1 VAARVDAIRA
11 SLEAAGTEFLPSHT
25 YPEEVLHQ
33 VHEPDLVDF
42 LRTAWNRWETSGYLD
57 EPGQNRVVPY
67 AFPLAGLTSG
77 RPPRRA
83 AKVGALAGMYCMD
96 TMTLIGPGTWEGAR
110 AAAFAAITAAEL
122 AAETQ
127 RSYYAACRPPGHHAG
142 PNFYGGSCYLN
153 NAALAAARLAAA
165 GLGAVT
171 VIDLDAHHGNGTQ
184 EIFYRRGD
192 VRYGS
197 VHVDPALGWFP
208 HYVGFADE
216 AGEADG
222 RGANL
227 NLPIAPGAGDR
238 VWLEAVEELVGFS
251 SGCGALVIS
260 LGVDAAADDPES
272 PLMVSRGGY
281 RQAGNLVGAAGLPM
295 AIVQEGGY
303 DLATL
308 GSLVTAFLS
317 GVEEA
322 AG

>member
-1 VAARVDAIRA
+1 
-11 SLEAAGTEFLPSHT
+11 
-25 YPEEVLHQ
+25 
-33 VHEPDLVDF
+33 
-42 LRTAWNRWETSGYLD
+42 
-57 EPGQNRVVPY
+57 
-67 AFPLAGLTSG
+67 
-77 RPPRRA
+77 
-83 AKVGALAGMYCMD
+83 
-96 TMTLIGPGTWEGAR
+96 
-110 AAAFAAITAAEL
+110 
-122 AAETQ
+122 
-127 RSYYAACRPPGHHAG
+127 
-142 PNFYGGSCYLN
+142 
-153 NAALAAARLAAA
+153 
-165 GLGAVT
+165 
-171 VIDLDAHHGNGTQ
+171 
-184 EIFYRRGD
+184 
-192 VRYGS
+192 
-197 VHVDPALGWFP
+197 
-208 HYVGFADE
+208 VGFADE

-272 PLMVSRGGY
+272 PLMVSRDGY